1 MNIGG
6 IKVNLISV
14 NDLITMKT
22 STGRPRDLE
31 DVHHLKKVMG
41 LKDDA

>member
-6 IKVNLISV
+6 INVALISV
-14 NDLITMKT
+14 DDLITMKT
-22 STGRPRDLE
+22 SAGRPRDLE

-41 LKDDA
+41 FQDSD